1 MVCEY
6 IPCNYPQGECLGF
19 CWDSFLGDKAD
30 DRIHH
35 HGPACLH
42 QHTVV
47 AYPKGI
53 EQMKSLSNQGEEHM
67 SRGEF
72 YGRLGVANLPSEVKK
87 IWYSRD
93 VEPEPCE
100 PIDTFWST
108 TTDQD
113 LPIAQDFARK
123 IVEIT
128 PLTDR
133 EIDAVALCIL
143 DSCTLKEAGIEMN
156 CTQERVRQ
164 ILLKALRKF
173 WYSRERM

>member
-1 MVCEY
+1 
-6 IPCNYPQGECLGF
+6 
-19 CWDSFLGDKAD
+19 
-30 DRIHH
+30 
-35 HGPACLH
+35 
-42 QHTVV
+42 
-47 AYPKGI
+47 
-53 EQMKSLSNQGEEHM
+53 M

-128 PLTDR
+128 PLTGR

-143 DSCTLKEAGIEMN
+143 DSCTLKEAGIDMN

-173 WYSRERM
+173 RKHQREITGIPFWDLDTRDMSYFLYSRERM